1 MVIKAQETDGMI
13 AKDGLSCS
21 RSCKLTG
28 YEIVFEALKDAF
40 SLIIRVEMCGLEKSL
55 QIFISLRSQMKG

>member
-13 AKDGLSCS
+13 AKDVLSCS

-28 YEIVFEALKDAF
+28 YETT
-40 SLIIRVEMCGLEKSL
+40 RVRDKKRLEKVGNLVKNSYL
-55 QIFISLRSQMKG
+55 YR

>member
-13 AKDGLSCS
+13 VKDVLSCS

-28 YEIVFEALKDAF
+28 YEIVFEALKYAF
-40 SLIIRVEMCGLEKSL
+40 SPIIRSWKV
-55 QIFISLRSQMKG
+55 

>member
-28 YEIVFEALKDAF
+28 YEIVFEALKHAF
-40 SLIIRVEMCGLEKSL
+40 SPNN
-55 QIFISLRSQMKG
+55 